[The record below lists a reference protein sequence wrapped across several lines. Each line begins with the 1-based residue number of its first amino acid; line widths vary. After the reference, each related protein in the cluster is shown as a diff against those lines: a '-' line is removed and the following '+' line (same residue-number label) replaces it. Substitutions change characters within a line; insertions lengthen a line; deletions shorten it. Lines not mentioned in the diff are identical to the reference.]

1 MENVCLRQQI
11 KRLPMADNIEIEIDG
26 KKLTAKP
33 NQTVIQV
40 ADEAGIYIPR
50 FCYHQL
56 LSIPA
61 NCRMCLVE
69 IEKAPKTLPACSTP
83 VMPGMKV
90 FTKSEKTLKSQRA
103 VMEFLLINHP
113 LDCPICDQGGEC
125 ELQDLSMGYGSS
137 DSEYTESKR
146 SVADQNLGPLISTE
160 MTRCIYCTRCVRFG
174 DEIAGM
180 RELGLVGRGEF
191 TEVGTYIQHVIK
203 SEVSGNIIDLCP
215 VGALTSKPFRF
226 TARAWELNQAPSIAP
241 HDCIGSNIKVH
252 TRYGK
257 VMRVVAGE
265 NFAIN
270 ETWLSD
276 RDRFS
281 YTGLYHHDRIEQPM
295 ARINGVWKTVSWQK
309 AFEIVASGLQSTIA
323 ASGAN
328 QIGALASPSAT
339 VEELYLLQKIM
350 RGLGSP
356 HIDHRLRQVDTQDQ
370 DEMPAYP
377 GLSIGLEALEQC
389 DAILLIGSN
398 VQKEQPIAALRIR
411 KATLKGTAVVAV
423 NPVDYLF
430 NFKLAAKKIIAPD
443 RMADALADIAKAL
456 EPASDG
462 KSDAVVE
469 QIVQQLRGKQNVCV
483 LLGAL
488 AMNHPHA
495 AELRYFAQNIAK
507 QTGGTFGIL
516 SEGANAAGAWL
527 SGAVPHRGPAGQPA
541 AKGMNAY
548 EMLADPR
555 KGYVLLNVEPDLDC
569 ANTAEAIAALERAAF
584 ILALSIYRNPVIEAY
599 AHVILP
605 ITPFTETAGTFVNA
619 MGEWQSFKGV
629 AKPLGEARP
638 AWKILRVLG
647 NFLHLDGFS
656 YEDSEEVKHE
666 IKKLVDEMPA
676 VDKSPKRPQ
685 YDKTAKPHSLARIGE
700 IPIYAIDSL
709 VRRAE
714 PLQDT
719 QVFMEGE
726 TACVRLH
733 PKQAEKL
740 GVQDKEVVCV
750 KQQENEVQLPVLFDT
765 RMPPRA
771 ALIAGGIWETSELGD
786 LFGEVVIEKC

>member
-1 MENVCLRQQI
+1 
-11 KRLPMADNIEIEIDG
+11 MADIEIEIDG

-50 FCYHQL
+50 FCYHKL

-69 IEKAPKTLPACSTP
+69 VEKAPKTLPACSTP

-137 DSEYTESKR
+137 DSDYVESKR

-174 DEIAGM
+174 DEVAGL
-180 RELGLVGRGEF
+180 RELGLIGRGEF

-215 VGALTSKPFRF
+215 VGALTSKPYRF

-252 TRYGK
+252 TRGGK

-265 NFAIN
+265 NLAVN

-281 YTGLYHHDRIEQPM
+281 YTGLYHQDRVLQPM
-295 ARINGVWKTVSWQK
+295 ARLNGKWEIVDWQK
-309 AFEIVASGLQSTIA
+309 AFEIA
-323 ASGAN
+323 ASQIHAAIAEYGAD
-328 QIGALASPSAT
+328 QIGALASPSST
-339 VEELYLLQKIM
+339 LEELYLLQKIV

-356 HIDHRLRQVDTQDQ
+356 HIDHRLRQIDTQDQ
-370 DEMPAYP
+370 DAMPAYP
-377 GLSIGLEALEQC
+377 GLGMSLEALEQC
-389 DAILLIGSN
+389 DAVVLIGSN
-398 VQKEQPIAALRIR
+398 IQKEQPIAALRVR
-411 KATLKGTAVVAV
+411 KASLKGAAVIAV

-430 NFKLAAKKIIAPD
+430 NFNLAAKKIIAPE
-443 RMADALADIAKAL
+443 RMPHALAAIGKAFDPTNADFQQV
-456 EPASDG
+456 E
-462 KSDAVVE
+462 SDAAAE
-469 QIVQQLRGKQNVCV
+469 QIAQQLRGKQKICV

-488 AMNHPHA
+488 AMNQPQA
-495 AELRYFAQNIAK
+495 AEIRFLAQKIAALS
-507 QTGGTFGIL
+507 GATFGML
-516 SEGANAAGAWL
+516 TEGANAAGGWL
-527 SGAVPHRGPAGQPA
+527 SGAIPHRGPGGQTV

-548 EMLADPR
+548 EMFANPR
-555 KGYVLLNVEPDLDC
+555 KAYLLLNVEPDLDC
-569 ANTAEAIAALERAAF
+569 ANTANAIAALKQAKFTLAF
-584 ILALSIYRNPVIEAY
+584 SLYRNPVIEAN

-605 ITPFTETAGTFVNA
+605 ITPFTETAGTFVNTS
-619 MGEWQSFKGV
+619 GVWQSFKGV
-629 AKPLGEARP
+629 AQPLEESRP

-647 NFLHLDGFS
+647 NFLLLDGFS
-656 YEDSEEVKHE
+656 YEDAEEVKHE
-666 IKKLVDEMPA
+666 MKALVEAMP
-676 VDKSPKRPQ
+676 KMGQSFSPPAHQDSQKHQ
-685 YDKTAKPHSLARIGE
+685 GLSRIGE

-726 TACVRLH
+726 TACVRIH
-733 PKQAEKL
+733 PKLAEKL
-740 GVQDKEVVCV
+740 GVQDKEVVRV
-750 KQQENEVQLPVLFDT
+750 KQGENEVQLPIMFDT
-765 RMPPRA
+765 RIPA
-771 ALIAGGIWETSELGD
+771 GAVLVAGGIWETSGLGD
-786 LFGEVVIEKC
+786 LFGKVEIEKM